1 MTKRKAPKQVDP
13 FAALPNRVQTLLR
26 GQPQALAVYVVY
38 LRNAGPRG
46 KAQISVKKVAEAIGR
61 SQSTVKRA
69 RAVLVTI
76 GLIDGQRTRRTGQT
90 WLPYHPGY
98 VADWGLYQAR
108 KAAKEARETAT
119 HMDGSPD
126 KAPPYGQV
134 IEESRGVINEPSG
147 GVIYEPSIVT
157 DVSLSK
163 DKEISNR
170 SSPPSGARPSGPSA
184 PSGSES
190 NPAGPPAWA
199 VADVDE
205 GQGQEPK
212 KAPTAPLVMK
222 KSLAWHEAWQ
232 ESYPDYEPAPSGEQV
247 PDLALQSGWVWTV
260 HNGHHIPRFD
270 MQGWNAKRRRTIWAA
285 EGTR

>member
-1 MTKRKAPKQVDP
+1 MTKRKAPKQVDT

-190 NPAGPPAWA
+190 DPAGPPAWA

-205 GQGQEPK
+205 RQGQEPK

-222 KSLAWHEAWQ
+222 KDDTRDRY
-232 ESYPDYEPAPSGEQV
+232 ESNCHQSRPGLPGPRNTPPVSDLTDPERHTWEFYDGVYYEVVQTRV
-247 PDLALQSGWVWTV
+247 TQRHVT
-260 HNGHHIPRFD
+260 PRR
-270 MQGWNAKRRRTIWAA
+270 AV
-285 EGTR
+285 